1 MSADGRIKPGRFL
14 RPGFYTP
21 KESRKTTR
29 SGRHFAYTERPVPGL
44 NSWDGAA
51 QAVRSKIKNGFLIQV
66 KSVVTTSLVII
77 RKICY
82 HI

>member
-21 KESRKTTR
+21 KESRKTIR
-29 SGRHFAYTERPVPGL
+29 NSRYFAYTERPVPGW
-44 NSWDGAA
+44 NPCGSAA
-51 QAVRSKIKNGFLIQV
+51 QAVRSKIKNGFLIQG